1 MDSLFFQTIIQTR
14 VDFDE
19 QGKPIGAPKLIKSW
33 TTNIYGTKKVVKAKA
48 VEIKATIGEEV
59 EI

>member
-19 QGKPIGAPKLIKSW
+19 QGKPIGSPKLIKSW
-33 TTNIYGTKKVVKAKA
+33 TSPIYGTKKIAKGKAQ
-48 VEIKATIGEEV
+48 EIKATIGEEV
-59 EI
+59 TM